1 MVTDSWHT
9 SSFGEYIISSRF
21 TFWNKTASN
30 EHILIT
36 IIKYSYTL
44 AMPEAS
50 VWLITLIYLIT
61 ISLLQQ

>member
-30 EHILIT
+30 EHILI
-36 IIKYSYTL
+36 IIKYSYPL

-61 ISLLQQ
+61 IGLLQQ